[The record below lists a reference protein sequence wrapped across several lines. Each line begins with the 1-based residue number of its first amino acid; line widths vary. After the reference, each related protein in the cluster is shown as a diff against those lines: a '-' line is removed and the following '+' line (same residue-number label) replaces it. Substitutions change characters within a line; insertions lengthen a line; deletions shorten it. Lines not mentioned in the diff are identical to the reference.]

1 MFTFFSSQVDEL
13 KHLKVRQ
20 RQTVIAISLS
30 MLSPSDRVLVRII
43 KLMLLSPFFLI
54 FTLFEGWLLVPF
66 LIIAGLSY
74 PLLMAPIDVN
84 FAKKHINDAL
94 KQYQQGA

>member
-1 MFTFFSSQVDEL
+1 MFTFFSSHVDEL

-30 MLSPSDRVLVRII
+30 MLSPSDRVLMRIV

-66 LIIAGLSY
+66 LIVAGLSY
-74 PLLMAPIDVN
+74 PLLTAPVDVN
-84 FAKKHINDAL
+84 FAKKHLEGAL
-94 KQYQQGA
+94 KKFEQGA

>member
-30 MLSPSDRVLVRII
+30 MLSPSDRVLMRIV

-54 FTLFEGWLLVPF
+54 FTLFEGWLLIPF
-66 LIIAGLSY
+66 LILAGLSY
-74 PLLMAPIDVN
+74 PLLTAPVDVN
-84 FAKKHINDAL
+84 FAKKHLKGAL
-94 KQYQQGA
+94 KKFEQGA

>member
-1 MFTFFSSQVDEL
+1 MFTFFSSHVDEL

-30 MLSPSDRVLVRII
+30 MLSPSDRVLMRIV

-66 LIIAGLSY
+66 LIVAGLSY
-74 PLLMAPIDVN
+74 PLLTAPVDFN
-84 FAKKHINDAL
+84 FAKKHLGAAL
-94 KQYQQGA
+94 KQFYQGA

>member
-30 MLSPSDRVLVRII
+30 MLSPSDRVLMRIV

-66 LIIAGLSY
+66 LIVAGLSY
-74 PLLMAPIDVN
+74 PLLTAPVDVN
-84 FAKKHINDAL
+84 FAKKHLGAAL
-94 KQYQQGA
+94 KQFEQGA

>member
-1 MFTFFSSQVDEL
+1 MFTFYSSQVDEL

-30 MLSPSDRVLVRII
+30 MLSPSDRVLMRIV
-43 KLMLLSPFFLI
+43 KLMLSPFFLI

-66 LIIAGLSY
+66 LIVAGLSY
-74 PLLMAPIDVN
+74 PLLTAPVDVN
-84 FAKKHINDAL
+84 FAKKHLGAAL
-94 KQYQQGA
+94 KQFDQGA

>member
-1 MFTFFSSQVDEL
+1 MFTFFSSHVDEL

-30 MLSPSDRVLVRII
+30 MLSPSDRVLMRIV

-66 LIIAGLSY
+66 LIVAGLSY
-74 PLLMAPIDVN
+74 PLLTAPEDVN
-84 FAKKHINDAL
+84 FAKKHLGAAL
-94 KQYQQGA
+94 KQFDQGA